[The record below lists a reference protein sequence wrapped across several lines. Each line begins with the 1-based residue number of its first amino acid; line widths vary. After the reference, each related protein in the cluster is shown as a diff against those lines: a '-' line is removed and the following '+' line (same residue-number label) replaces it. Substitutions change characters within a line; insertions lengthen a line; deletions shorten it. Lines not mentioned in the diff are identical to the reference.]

1 MIYIFVGIIGFFI
14 THFFDLVSIK
24 KIPYGAKPLIWTA
37 GFAILI
43 FSLVKLCL
51 DSSNLALPSW
61 IIWIGCF
68 LLAISLIMIIFAL
81 FINLPFRKT
90 YISTGVGDELVKTGL
105 YALARHPG
113 IYWVTSFMFSLVF
126 ISESK
131 LMLIAAPIYSII
143 NIGLVILQDIYFF
156 PKMFAGY
163 NKYKKETPMLVPNR
177 RSVVAFIESLKRSS
191 KKGEIV
197 NIE

>member
-1 MIYIFVGIIGFFI
+1 MIYIFVGIIGFFVI
-14 THFFDLVSIK
+14 HFFDLVSIK
-24 KIPYGAKPLIWTA
+24 KTPFGAKPLIWTV
-37 GFAILI
+37 GFAILT

-51 DSSNLALPSW
+51 ESNAFTLPSW
-61 IIWIGCF
+61 ITWVGWF
-68 LLAISLIMIIFAL
+68 LLAISLMMITFAL

-113 IYWVTSFMFSLVF
+113 VYWVTSFMFSLVF

-131 LMLIAAPIYSII
+131 LMLITAPIYSII

-163 NKYKKETPMLVPNR
+163 DEYKKETPMLVPNR
-177 RSVVAFIESLKRSS
+177 RSIAAFIDSLKASYKIRTSA
-191 KKGEIV
+191 K
-197 NIE
+197 